1 MVPDHHSVRQ
11 NKCLFFFALFSVG
24 VITKEVGD
32 ESCLLSFPTTGHA
45 MISQF
50 HEILS
55 HRIGMKIAL
64 KRTGIPFFFH
74 KYPDNEKSLQLTV
87 CDFNCVIIAICDL
100 KKKKRKKK
108 WYFCFYFSYSL
119 VSPTSLAATQ
129 PNVRLQLQLIT
140 QQSNHVKSLFSLP
153 ALCHP
158 FTLCF
163 NPTRCTV

>member
-32 ESCLLSFPTTGHA
+32 ESCLLNFPTTGHA

-100 KKKKRKKK
+100 KKKRKKVI
-108 WYFCFYFSYSL
+108 FLFLF
-119 VSPTSLAATQ
+119 Q
-129 PNVRLQLQLIT
+129 
-140 QQSNHVKSLFSLP
+140 LFSCITHITS
-153 ALCHP
+153 CHA
-158 FTLCF
+158 
-163 NPTRCTV
+163 V

>member
-1 MVPDHHSVRQ
+1 
-11 NKCLFFFALFSVG
+11 
-24 VITKEVGD
+24 
-32 ESCLLSFPTTGHA
+32 

-100 KKKKRKKK
+100 KKKRKKVI
-108 WYFCFYFSYSL
+108 FLFLF
-119 VSPTSLAATQ
+119 Q
-129 PNVRLQLQLIT
+129 
-140 QQSNHVKSLFSLP
+140 LFSCITHITS
-153 ALCHP
+153 CHA
-158 FTLCF
+158 
-163 NPTRCTV
+163 V